1 MNIVFF
7 PNNGCFLRQKC
18 LESGKDSCAFF
29 LEITSLREKIRHF
42 LYFQTSPKGCLK
54 HWRYCKILK

>member
-29 LEITSLREKIRHF
+29 LEITSLWEKSGIFSIFKQALRVA
-42 LYFQTSPKGCLK
+42 
-54 HWRYCKILK
+54 